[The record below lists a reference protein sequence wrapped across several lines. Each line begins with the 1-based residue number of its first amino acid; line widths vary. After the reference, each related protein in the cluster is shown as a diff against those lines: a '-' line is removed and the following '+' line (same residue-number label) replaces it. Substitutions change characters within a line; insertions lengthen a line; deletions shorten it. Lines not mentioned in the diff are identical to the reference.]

1 MCIRDRLEWDALI
14 SPDAISVQVD
24 HGVVTLTGTVEW
36 GYQREE
42 VRRHVLRLGGV
53 RAVVNMIEVL
63 PRVDIADVKAVLRSA
78 FERNAE
84 IEASGITVEVEN
96 GKVVLGGKVQ
106 SWIEREEAERTAW
119 SIPGVTAVEDR
130 IAITR
135 P

>member
-1 MCIRDRLEWDALI
+1 
-14 SPDAISVQVD
+14 
-24 HGVVTLTGTVEW
+24 
-36 GYQREE
+36 
-42 VRRHVLRLGGV
+42 
-53 RAVVNMIEVL
+53 MIEVL